1 MVVDC
6 EGRLVVVGLRT
17 TLSLGWAC
25 ITRTCT
31 AFALFL
37 AMCGAQGPWS
47 SSAWSVPEMRDCVYS
62 LASLQDERVRAPA
75 TFPQLLEGVDSFAK
89 PPFCYPAHLQMGNSF
104 KALLA
109 RSSLFNFSSV
119 PGDKTERCPTTMR
132 CLVAPLCRALAPCL
146 RRASTQYQPAR
157 RPAPK
162 NPCFHCHQIQRID
175 SALQLL
181 AALPLPTSGSV
192 PCARLSLRSKL
203 RG

>member
-37 AMCGAQGPWS
+37 AMPGAQGPWS
-47 SSAWSVPEMRDCVYS
+47 SSAWSVPEMRACVYS
-62 LASLQDERVRAPA
+62 LASLQDERGRAPA
-75 TFPQLLEGVDSFAK
+75 TIPQLLEGVESFAK

-109 RSSLFNFSSV
+109 RSRLVNFSSV

-132 CLVAPLCRALAPCL
+132 CLVASLCRALTACL

-157 RPAPK
+157 RPTPK
-162 NPCFHCHQIQRID
+162 NPALSRPPNPTDRSCS
-175 SALQLL
+175 SAPCG
-181 AALPLPTSGSV
+181 LPLPTSGSV
-192 PCARLSLRSKL
+192 PCARLSLRSKF
-203 RG
+203 RA